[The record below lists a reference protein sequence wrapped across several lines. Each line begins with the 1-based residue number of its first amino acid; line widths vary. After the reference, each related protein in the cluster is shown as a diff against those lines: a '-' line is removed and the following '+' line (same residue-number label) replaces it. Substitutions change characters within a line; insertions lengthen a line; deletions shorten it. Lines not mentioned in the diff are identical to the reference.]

1 LFPLPAIRQRYRE
14 RLLNFRLNILPR
26 YKLRTQSRVYR
37 FLVERQRK
45 RLERTRLVDI
55 VRRQFQL
62 GATPTQRLTPGAERK
77 ASLDEKITDQ
87 NKMASRHGYNYNYA
101 SNSTGYGSGSE
112 SGPPRE
118 AGARRKKLAAF
129 AGSVYR
135 AGAAAASEIKEQ
147 YNNTRIRNVEAIDA
161 SQYSIPG
168 SFPNVKI
175 IHKGEEQMVLFPTYA
190 KKHVKGAGRYPPGH
204 VVVQTQQ
211 QQQQQARD
219 GQPGRQNQER
229 FWKDEWDRNADENAV
244 VDVDIRGWIYMPST
258 GPMTR
263 RNRMVIGL
271 ARRLSGIPPP
281 TTSQGGSS
289 GDGGVSSAF
298 EEHERMK
305 EESRIAEEAREIERQ
320 GRKEEEVAT
329 RGGYSEGPDRSNSV
343 RGGSDRPQTAGRART
358 SSSPPPSPPLPAR
371 TNTGIPADLTEAELA
386 VANANLMARIGP
398 FMTTPLVQHPITLF
412 FYNDTQSRS
421 RTIHTDDS
429 GHFIARVFLDF
440 VPTHVRVLANE
451 NISATNP
458 IEIIEPTG
466 VSLISD
472 VDDTIKRSNIGMGA
486 REIFRNT
493 FIRDLGDLTVPGVPE
508 WYHTMHD
515 LGVELHYCSNS
526 PWQLFPVLATF
537 FHMAGLPQGSIH
549 LKHYSGMLQ
558 GIFEPVA
565 ERKKGTLEAIL
576 KDFPERR
583 FILVG
588 DSGEAD
594 LEVYTELA
602 VQNPGR
608 VLGIFIRDV
617 TTRDELGFFDS
628 GFTLSEDQRSTQRDT
643 GTRTEKQAVGNNEE
657 RRPQLP
663 PRTSASSA
671 GSAGPVEGTLIDL
684 SDESTQISPSQSRRE
699 SHQSRPRTATTSSE
713 LPLRKA
719 PPPRPAKPAALRS
732 ASSSDAAASPRDSPL
747 SAPNPRVHALSVSG
761 GSPQPHLGSTSSSP
775 AASHDRITPPPP
787 PPPRRSGTAS
797 SMQGVPQ
804 PQPQQPIR
812 RANTNFDGIV
822 PASAS
827 SSQGSLTPPNVPP
840 NNATAAALSKKVDL
854 WLRRLSRAHE
864 TLDEMGVPLY
874 TWRRGED
881 VIKEAEGIVKE
892 ALKDGAER

>member
-1 LFPLPAIRQRYRE
+1 LFPFSALRKRFQE
-14 RLLNFRLNILPR
+14 RLLDFRLNRHPR
-26 YKLRTQSRVYR
+26 YKQRAQSRIYR
-37 FLVERQRK
+37 FLIERERK
-45 RLERTRLVDI
+45 RLERRRLVDI

-62 GATPTQRLTPGAERK
+62 GAKPTRRLTPGAEAK
-77 ASLDEKITDQ
+77 EISDENVSGEQ
-87 NKMASRHGYNYNYA
+87 NKMASRHGYNSNYA
-101 SNSTGYGSGSE
+101 SNSSGYGSGSE
-112 SGPPRE
+112 AGQQRE
-118 AGARRKKLAAF
+118 VGARRKKLAAI
-129 AGSVYR
+129 AGSMYR

-168 SFPNVKI
+168 SFPDVKI

-190 KKHVKGAGRYPPGH
+190 KKHVKGAGRHPPGH
-204 VVVQTQQ
+204 AVVQTQPQPQ
-211 QQQQQARD
+211 QTRD
-219 GQPGRQNQER
+219 GQPQGQNQER
-229 FWKDEWDRNADENAV
+229 FWKDEWDKNADDNAV
-244 VDVDIRGWIYMPST
+244 VDVDIRGWIYMPNT

-263 RNRMVIGL
+263 RNRVMIGL

-281 TTSQGGSS
+281 TTSQGA
-289 GDGGVSSAF
+289 SSA
-298 EEHERMK
+298 EDYEQMK
-305 EESRIAEEAREIERQ
+305 EEKRIAEEAKRIEKKGRE
-320 GRKEEEVAT
+320 EEEVAT
-329 RGGYSEGPDRSNSV
+329 RGGYSEGPDRSDSV
-343 RGGSDRPQTAGRART
+343 RGASGRPRT
-358 SSSPPPSPPLPAR
+358 SGRGTASNSPPPSPPLPAR
-371 TNTGIPADLTEAELA
+371 SNTGGPADLTEAELA

-412 FYNDTQSRS
+412 FYNDTRSRS
-421 RTIHTDDS
+421 RTIQTDDS
-429 GHFIARVFLDF
+429 GHFIVRVFLDF

-458 IEIIEPTG
+458 IEIIESTG

-472 VDDTIKRSNIGMGA
+472 VDDTVKRSNIGMGT

-493 FIRDLGDLTVPGVPE
+493 FIRDLADLTVPGVTD

-515 LGVELHYCSNS
+515 LGVQLHYCSNS

-549 LKHYSGMLQ
+549 LKHYNGMLQ

-565 ERKKGTLEAIL
+565 ERKKGTLEAIFR
-576 KDFPERR
+576 DFPERR

-617 TTRDELGFFDS
+617 TTPDELGFFDS
-628 GFTLSEDQRSTQRDT
+628 GFQLDNDQRITTKATRA
-643 GTRTEKQAVGNNEE
+643 RTEQHTGPSHEE
-657 RRPQLP
+657 GRPQLP

-671 GSAGPVEGTLIDL
+671 GSRGPVEGTLIDF
-684 SDESTQISPSQSRRE
+684 SDDSTQVSPSQSRRE
-699 SHQSRPRTATTSSE
+699 SNQERPRTATPSSE

-719 PPPRPAKPAALRS
+719 PPPRPAKPDALRS
-732 ASSSDAAASPRDSPL
+732 ASSSDAAANSRDRL
-747 SAPNPRVHALSVSG
+747 ASAPNPRVHALSVSSG
-761 GSPQPHLGSTSSSP
+761 TRPPLGSTASSP
-775 AASHDRITPPPP
+775 APSHDRMTPPPP
-787 PPPRRSGTAS
+787 PPPRRTGTGS
-797 SMQGVPQ
+797 STQSLPQ
-804 PQPQQPIR
+804 AQQPVK
-812 RANTNFDGIV
+812 RANTSFDGIIH
-822 PASAS
+822 STS
-827 SSQGSLTPPNVPP
+827 SSQGSLTPPNIPP
-840 NNATAAALSKKVDL
+840 NNATAAVLNKKVDL

-864 TLDEMGVPLY
+864 TLDGMGVPLY

-892 ALKDGAER
+892 ALKDGAKR

>member
-1 LFPLPAIRQRYRE
+1 M
-14 RLLNFRLNILPR
+14 
-26 YKLRTQSRVYR
+26 
-37 FLVERQRK
+37 
-45 RLERTRLVDI
+45 DI
-55 VRRQFQL
+55 VLRQFQL
-62 GATPTQRLTPGAERK
+62 GAKPTRRLTPGAKPNEI
-77 ASLDEKITDQ
+77 SDETAGGE

-101 SNSTGYGSGSE
+101 SNPSGYGSGGE
-112 SGPPRE
+112 AGPPRE

-147 YNNTRIRNVEAIDA
+147 YNNTRIRNVESMDA

-168 SFPNVKI
+168 SFPDVKI

-190 KKHVKGAGRYPPGH
+190 KMHVKGAGRHPPGH
-204 VVVQTQQ
+204 VVVQTQPQ
-211 QQQQQARD
+211 QQQTRD
-219 GQPGRQNQER
+219 GQSQGQNQER
-229 FWKDEWDRNADENAV
+229 FWKDEWDKNADNNAV
-244 VDVDIRGWIYMPST
+244 VDVDIRGWIYMPNT

-281 TTSQGGSS
+281 TTSQAGSS
-289 GDGGVSSAF
+289 AED
-298 EEHERMK
+298 HEQMK
-305 EESRIAEEAREIERQ
+305 EEKRIAEEAKRIEKQ
-320 GRKEEEVAT
+320 GREEEEVAT
-329 RGGYSEGPDRSNSV
+329 RGGYSEGPDRSDSA
-343 RGGSDRPQTAGRART
+343 RGPRTAARRT
-358 SSSPPPSPPLPAR
+358 ASNSPPPSPPLPAR
-371 TNTGIPADLTEAELA
+371 TNTGGPADLTEAELA

-412 FYNDTQSRS
+412 FYNDTRSRS
-421 RTIHTDDS
+421 RTIQTDDS
-429 GHFIARVFLDF
+429 GHFIVRVFLDF
-440 VPTHVRVLANE
+440 VPTHVRVLASE

-458 IEIIEPTG
+458 IEIIDSTG

-493 FIRDLGDLTVPGVPE
+493 FIRDLADLTVPGVTE

-515 LGVELHYCSNS
+515 LGVQLHYCSNS

-576 KDFPERR
+576 RDFPERR

-594 LEVYTELA
+594 LEVYTDLA

-617 TTRDELGFFDS
+617 TTPDELGFFDS
-628 GFTLSEDQRSTQRDT
+628 GFKLDSDQRSTLRA
-643 GTRTEKQAVGNNEE
+643 TRARIEQQSEPRNEE
-657 RRPQLP
+657 ARPQLP

-671 GSAGPVEGTLIDL
+671 GSRGPVEGTLIDF
-684 SDESTQISPSQSRRE
+684 SDDSTQVSPSQSRRE
-699 SHQSRPRTATTSSE
+699 SNQERPRTAVPSSE

-719 PPPRPAKPAALRS
+719 PPPRPAKPDALRS
-732 ASSSDAAASPRDSPL
+732 ASASDTAASSRDSPA
-747 SAPNPRVHALSVSG
+747 SAPNPRVHALSVSS
-761 GSPQPHLGSTSSSP
+761 GSRPPITSTASSP
-775 AASHDRITPPPP
+775 AASRDRTTPPPP
-787 PPPRRSGTAS
+787 PPPRRSGTGS
-797 SMQGVPQ
+797 STQSLPQ
-804 PQPQQPIR
+804 AQHPVK
-812 RANTNFDGIV
+812 RANASFDGIIH
-822 PASAS
+822 STS

-840 NNATAAALSKKVDL
+840 NNAAAALNKKVDM
-854 WLRRLSRAHE
+854 WLRRLARAHE
-864 TLDEMGVPLY
+864 TLDGMGVPLY

-892 ALKDGAER
+892 ALKEAHKR

>member
-1 LFPLPAIRQRYRE
+1 LFPFPAIRQRLRE
-14 RLLNFRLNILPR
+14 RLLNFRLNTRPR
-26 YKLRTQSRVYR
+26 YKQRAQSRIYR
-37 FLVERQRK
+37 FLVERERK
-45 RLERTRLVDI
+45 RLERIRLVDI
-55 VRRQFQL
+55 VRHQLQL
-62 GATPTQRLTPGAERK
+62 GAKPIRCLTPGAGPKE
-77 ASLDEKITDQ
+77 SSSEKVREN
-87 NKMASRHGYNYNYA
+87 NKMASRHGYNYNYG
-101 SNSTGYGSGSE
+101 SNSGGYGSGSE
-112 SGPPRE
+112 TGQPRE
-118 AGARRKKLAAF
+118 VGARRKKLAAF

-147 YNNTRIRNVEAIDA
+147 YNNTRIRNVEAMDA

-190 KKHVKGAGRYPPGH
+190 KKHVKGAGRHPPGH
-204 VVVQTQQ
+204 VVVQAQPQQ
-211 QQQQQARD
+211 QQTRD
-219 GQPGRQNQER
+219 GQPRGQNQER

-289 GDGGVSSAF
+289 ADGGAPSAF
-298 EEHERMK
+298 EEHEQMK
-305 EESRIAEEAREIERQ
+305 EEKRIAEEAKKIERQ
-320 GRKEEEVAT
+320 GREEEEVAT
-329 RGGYSEGPDRSNSV
+329 RGGYSEGPDRGDSD
-343 RGGSDRPQTAGRART
+343 RGGSGRPRTSGRMTA

-371 TNTGIPADLTEAELA
+371 TSTGAPADLTEAELA

-421 RTIHTDDS
+421 RTIQTDDS
-429 GHFIARVFLDF
+429 GHFIIRVFLDF

-493 FIRDLGDLTVPGVPE
+493 FIRDLGDLTVPGVTE

-576 KDFPERR
+576 RDFPERR

-602 VQNPGR
+602 AQNPGR

-617 TTRDELGFFDS
+617 TTPDELGFFDS
-628 GFTLSEDQRSTQRDT
+628 AFKLDSDQRSTPKA
-643 GTRTEKQAVGNNEE
+643 TRARNEQQHAAE
-657 RRPQLP
+657 SNEDRRPQLP

-671 GSAGPVEGTLIDL
+671 NSAGPVEGTLIDF

-699 SHQSRPRTATTSSE
+699 SGQDRPRATTTSSE

-732 ASSSDAAASPRDSPL
+732 ASSADSATSPQDNPL
-747 SAPNPRVHALSVSG
+747 AAPNPRVHALSVSG
-761 GSPQPHLGSTSSSP
+761 STSGSPAPSL
-775 AASHDRITPPPP
+775 DRTTPPPP

-797 SMQGVPQ
+797 STQSSS
-804 PQPQQPIR
+804 QPQQPVR
-812 RANTNFDGIV
+812 RANTSFDGIV
-822 PASAS
+822 HSTV

-840 NNATAAALSKKVDL
+840 NNAAAAALNKKVDL

-864 TLDEMGVPLY
+864 ILDGMGVPLY

-881 VIKEAEGIVKE
+881 VIKEAEGIVKQ
-892 ALKDGAER
+892 ALKDAAKR